1 MRNRGL
7 VLTTTAIGA
16 ALLTA
21 SFFVSSTL
29 TARQQR
35 AESGG
40 RAAVN
45 PASNWPRFRGPISN
59 PVAENPNLPVTWSKT
74 ENVEW
79 VTDVPG
85 TGWSSPVVWGNRIF
99 MTAATSDKPMK
110 QPSFGVDFSNEYL
123 AELRKQGLTAA
134 EANTKLYERDRE
146 MPGEIVIS
154 LMLYCYDLDTGKQ
167 LWERQMFNGHPAGGR
182 HSKNSFASETPTT
195 DGERVYVYLTDYGLF
210 AYDFQRKQAWT
221 TPLKPHATT
230 RDWGTG
236 ASAALYK
243 DRLFVLNDNEEES
256 FVAAFDTRTGKEIW
270 RTPRTVQPARKT
282 GWSTPFV
289 WENRVRT
296 ELVTHGPGVAI
307 SYGLDGKEL
316 WRLNR
321 MGGYAIQS
329 PFSWNDMLFITSGA
343 GGDDNRPITAIR
355 AGGSGDIT
363 PVDPETSNEH
373 VVWFD
378 RRAGGT
384 YLPTPVLY
392 KSALYVLNDKG
403 IFARHDAATGARTYQ
418 SRVSPVAA
426 TFTASP
432 WAYNG
437 HIFAMSE
444 EGDTYVIEAGD
455 QYKLER
461 VNVLDDFSMA
471 TPAIVGDRLL
481 IRTQH
486 RLYSIRAK

>member
-1 MRNRGL
+1 MRHRSHAL
-7 VLTTTAIGA
+7 IILAVLGA
-16 ALLTA
+16 APLVRSTLL
-21 SFFVSSTL
+21 SSTQA
-29 TARQQR
+29 TGQH
-35 AESGG
+35 
-40 RAAVN
+40 
-45 PASNWPRFRGPISN
+45 WPRFRGPGSN
-59 PVAENPNLPVTWSKT
+59 PVAENPNLPVSWSKT

-85 TGWSSPVVWGNRIF
+85 VGWSSPVVWGNRVF
-99 MTAATSDKPMK
+99 FTAATSDTPMK
-110 QPSFGVDFSNEYL
+110 QPSLGVDFSNEYL
-123 AELRKQGLTAA
+123 AELRKKGFTSE
-134 EANTKLYERDRE
+134 EANKKLYERDRE

-154 LMLYCYDLDTGKQ
+154 LMLYCYDLESGRK
-167 LWERQMFNGHPAGGR
+167 LWERQMYNGHPAGGR

-210 AYDFQRKQAWT
+210 AYDLEGKPAWT
-221 TPLKPHATT
+221 TPLKRHATT

-243 DRLFVLNDNEEES
+243 DRLFVLNDNQEAS
-256 FVAAFDTRTGKEIW
+256 FVAAFETRTGKELW
-270 RTPRTVQPARKT
+270 RTPRTLQPERKT

-296 ELVTHGPGVAI
+296 ELITHGPLVVI

-316 WRLNR
+316 WRVNR

-329 PFSWNDMLFITSGA
+329 PFAWKDLLFVTSGA
-343 GGDDNRPITAIR
+343 GGDDNRPIVAVR

-363 PVDPETSNEH
+363 PQGTETTSEY
-373 VVWFD
+373 VVWYD

-384 YLPTPVLY
+384 YLPTPVIY
-392 KSALYVLNDKG
+392 KDALYVLNDKG
-403 IFARHDAATGARTYQ
+403 IFARHDPQTGARAYQ
-418 SRVSPVAA
+418 ARVSPDAA
-426 TFTASP
+426 TFTASL

-437 HIFAMSE
+437 HVFALSE
-444 EGDTYVIEAGD
+444 EGDTFVIDAAAD
-455 QYKLER
+455 QYTLVR
-461 VNVLDDFSMA
+461 VNSLDDFSMA

-486 RLYSIRAK
+486 RLWSIRNRK